1 MSQKTFVAVLSLAF
15 VSLSHAQL
23 VPDRTYYGIN
33 REIPM
38 TVKVPD
44 GKKGEV
50 TIQLL
55 EAGTAKQVASAAAAA
70 GAVNLATLFPQ
81 LWSDT
86 NYRVLYAQL
95 AVGEEKIGSAVVL
108 QPMLVPLK
116 ASVVAGSS
124 SIRWREVPPLCSG
137 YRAYSDK
144 HAVLETSLGKIEFA
158 FRPEAAPNTVWNF
171 RQLVEGGFYTGV
183 IFHRIIPGFVVQ
195 GGDPTG
201 AGNGGPGF
209 HIDLERTTLPHDFGV
224 LSMARSGEPD
234 SAGSQFFICLS
245 RAQTAG
251 LDRGYT
257 AFAQAVSG
265 HDTIKSLAS
274 VKLQGERPIDPPVIT
289 NAKLIDAPPYGTG
302 PKPIDADGNPIAPP
316 ASPSGTPATPAS
328 QPPAQPKTDS
338 R

>member
-1 MSQKTFVAVLSLAF
+1 MRNTHLAAAMSLAF
-15 VSLSHAQL
+15 ACLAHAQL

-38 TVKVPD
+38 SVKVPD

-95 AVGEEKIGSAVVL
+95 AVGEEKVGPAVVL

-116 ASVVAGSS
+116 GTILAGSS
-124 SIRWREVPPLCSG
+124 TVRWREVPPLCSG
-137 YRAYSDK
+137 YRAYTDK
-144 HAVLETSLGKIEFA
+144 HAVLETSLGTIEFA
-158 FRPEAAPNTVWNF
+158 FRPDAAPNTVWNF
-171 RQLVEGGFYTGV
+171 RQLIEGGFYTGV

-209 HIDLERTTLPHDFGV
+209 HIDLERSTLPHDFGV
-224 LSMARSGEPD
+224 LSMARSGDPD

-274 VKLQGERPIDPPVIT
+274 VKLQGERPIDPPVISS
-289 NAKLIDAPPYGTG
+289 AKLVDAPPYGTG
-302 PKPIDADGNPIAPP
+302 PKPIDAEGNPVATTPP
-316 ASPSGTPATPAS
+316 TGTPAT
-328 QPPAQPKTDS
+328 PPAQPKTDS